1 MFDYETLRFIW
12 WLLIGVI
19 LVVFMISDGFDMGIG
34 CLLPLVARN
43 DDERRIVINSVGAH
57 WEGNQVWLILA
68 GGALFAAWPRVYAA
82 AFSGF
87 YVAMILVLCSLFF
100 RPLAFDYRGKIA
112 DARWRKMWDAGLV
125 IGSLVPPVV
134 FGIAFGNCKAGV
146 ILQIIGN
153 ATACLPGQLPGPRNR
168 TQQSN
173 SHRTL
178 YGIERIVP
186 DQRGIAVLIHSYKIR
201 VQFDR

>member
-1 MFDYETLRFIW
+1 MSFIPQGNRGDDSLTLRRNHHN
-12 WLLIGVI
+12 VI
-19 LVVFMISDGFDMGIG
+19 LVR
-34 CLLPLVARN
+34 A
-43 DDERRIVINSVGAH
+43 
-57 WEGNQVWLILA
+57 
-68 GGALFAAWPRVYAA
+68 
-82 AFSGF
+82 
-87 YVAMILVLCSLFF
+87 
-100 RPLAFDYRGKIA
+100 
-112 DARWRKMWDAGLV
+112 
-125 IGSLVPPVV
+125 
-134 FGIAFGNCKAGV
+134 CKAGV

-201 VQFDR
+201 VQFDRYATSDIEIE

>member
-1 MFDYETLRFIW
+1 MRRKAQPKLAARRWFHMSFIPQGNRGDDSLTLRRNHHN
-12 WLLIGVI
+12 VI
-19 LVVFMISDGFDMGIG
+19 LVR
-34 CLLPLVARN
+34 A
-43 DDERRIVINSVGAH
+43 
-57 WEGNQVWLILA
+57 
-68 GGALFAAWPRVYAA
+68 
-82 AFSGF
+82 
-87 YVAMILVLCSLFF
+87 
-100 RPLAFDYRGKIA
+100 
-112 DARWRKMWDAGLV
+112 
-125 IGSLVPPVV
+125 
-134 FGIAFGNCKAGV
+134 CKAGV